1 MQQAV
6 WLLVGVMAGCG
17 AVKSDMPDA
26 PVTSGMPD
34 GADASTDI
42 DAQPLMLGLDGQ
54 RVEARCLNDTAVDAC
69 DAELSPAWSETV
81 GGEPG
86 KKFRVTLRVRGVVEQ
101 KTYNG
106 GTRLGYWQVG
116 GIPDTTGYNVYH
128 LRVGSQ
134 DYYVNAGQSLI
145 RHCWPIDY
153 TQTIL
158 VQAQDEIVFEVMSSD
173 TAIIKNRDEVGQPIV
188 VGGIPPA
195 PDSFNGQFV
204 QLDVERIEPQP

>member
-1 MQQAV
+1 MPD
-6 WLLVGVMAGCG
+6 G
-17 AVKSDMPDA
+17 AVE
-26 PVTSGMPD
+26 SGMPD
-34 GADASTDI
+34 DGDTDTGT
-42 DAQPLMLGLDGQ
+42 DGQPLLLGLDGQ
-54 RVEARCLNDTAVDAC
+54 RAEARCLNDTAADAC
-69 DAELSPAWSETV
+69 DAELSPAWKETA

-86 KKFRVTLRVRGVVEQ
+86 QVFRVTLRVRGVVEQ

-106 GTRLGYWQVG
+106 GTRLDYWQVG
-116 GIPDTTGYNVYH
+116 GTPDTTGYNVYR

-145 RHCWPIDY
+145 RHCWPVDY

-158 VQAQDEIVFEVMSSD
+158 VHAQDEVVFEVLSSD

-204 QLDVERIEPQP
+204 QLDVERIEPQ